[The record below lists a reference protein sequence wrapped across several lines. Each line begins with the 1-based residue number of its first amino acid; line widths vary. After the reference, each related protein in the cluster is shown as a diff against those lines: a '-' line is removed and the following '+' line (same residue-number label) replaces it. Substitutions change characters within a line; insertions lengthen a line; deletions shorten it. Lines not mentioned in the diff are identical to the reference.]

1 MSNLKALFAE
11 RNKRQQSAASKVS
24 DTEALVKKMSTL
36 EANLRSLQKERDDW
50 KGKFETYSGEMTR
63 KDIREKI
70 LAIAASKNAVDPED
84 ILYRFESK
92 VKQNADKLVLDGS
105 EKTLDEDIE
114 SFLASKPHLIKA
126 PAVETGR
133 TGAGASPFPAA
144 QKADKTVDVK
154 SEAGATAFA
163 RSFMPPGSQKI

>member
-11 RNKRQQSAASKVS
+11 RNKRQQTVASKVS

-36 EANLRSLQKERDDW
+36 ESNLRSLQKERDEW
-50 KGKFETYSGEMTR
+50 KGKFETYSGDMTK

-92 VKQNADKLVLDGS
+92 VKQTADKLWMDGS
-105 EKTLDEDIE
+105 DKTLDEDIE
-114 SFLASKPHLIKA
+114 SFLASKPHLIRA
-126 PAVETGR
+126 PPAEQR
-133 TGAGASPFPAA
+133 AGASPFPASA
-144 QKADKTVDVK
+144 KSDKVVDVK
-154 SEAGATAFA
+154 TEAGATAYA
-163 RSFMPPGSQKI
+163 RSFMPPGFKV

>member
-11 RNKRQQSAASKVS
+11 RNKRQQTVASKVS

-36 EANLRSLQKERDDW
+36 ESNLRSLQKERDDW
-50 KGKFETYSGEMTR
+50 KNKFDTFSGDMTK

-92 VKQNADKLVLDGS
+92 VKQNADKLVMDGS

-126 PAVETGR
+126 PPVEARSG
-133 TGAGASPFPAA
+133 GASPFPAS
-144 QKADKTVDVK
+144 QKSDKTVDIK
-154 SEAGATAFA
+154 TTDGATSYA
-163 RSFMPPGSQKI
+163 RSFMPPGAQTYKP

>member
-11 RNKRQQSAASKVS
+11 RNKRQQSVTAKIS

-36 EANLRSLQKERDDW
+36 ESNLRSLQKERDDW
-50 KGKFETYSGEMTR
+50 KGKFETYSGDMTK

-92 VKQNADKLVLDGS
+92 VKQTADKLIMDGS
-105 EKTLDEDIE
+105 DKTLDEDIE

-126 PAVETGR
+126 PPAETR
-133 TGAGASPFPAA
+133 AGASPFPASA
-144 QKADKTVDVK
+144 KSDKVVDVK
-154 SEAGATAFA
+154 SEAGATAYA
-163 RSFMPPGSQKI
+163 RSFMPPGFKV